1 LAPATAKKIARLV
14 QNFFARSRK
23 VLMIFLA
30 IAPMSQLQKTD
41 MSAKMTYVFTKLLIK
56 LSLLSLLTS
65 YNMVMALAAMMK
77 ALLPTQPIGGV
88 SKDAKGL
95 AMLYIHILVQT
106 TINLVTLAS
115 R

>member
-30 IAPMSQLQKTD
+30 TAPMSQLQKTD
-41 MSAKMTYVFTKLLIK
+41 MSAKMTYVFTKQYIFLF
-56 LSLLSLLTS
+56 LLTS
-65 YNMVMALAAMMK
+65 HHMVTALAAMMK
-77 ALLPTQPIGGV
+77 ALLPTQPIGGAT
-88 SKDAKGL
+88 KDAKGL
-95 AMLYIHILVQT
+95 AMLNIHILVQT